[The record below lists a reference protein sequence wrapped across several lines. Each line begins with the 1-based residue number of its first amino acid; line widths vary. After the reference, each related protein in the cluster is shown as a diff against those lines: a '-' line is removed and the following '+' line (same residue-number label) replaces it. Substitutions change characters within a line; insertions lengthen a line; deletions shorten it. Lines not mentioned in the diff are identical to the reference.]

1 MGNKLIRTPL
11 LFRLFSRKHL
21 VCNVPTSEK
30 EIWLTFDD
38 GPVPEVTPVILDILS
53 ERNVKATFFCVGHNV
68 AKHPEVFDKVQNAG
82 HAIGNHTYH
91 HLNGWKTP
99 PAAYYED
106 VVRCD
111 ELFQTKLFRPPH
123 GRFTP
128 SQYYLLREKYLFVMW
143 SLLAKDY
150 HRRVSPEKCL
160 DITIKNTR
168 PGSIVVFHDSIK
180 ASEKVLYALPR
191 FLDHFLEKG
200 YKFGL
205 IENF

>member
-1 MGNKLIRTPL
+1 
-11 LFRLFSRKHL
+11 
-21 VCNVPTSEK
+21 VPTTEK

-38 GPVPEVTPVILDILS
+38 GPVPEITPAILDILA

-68 AKHPEVFDKVQNAG
+68 AKHPEIFEQVQKAG

-128 SQYYLLREKYLFVMW
+128 SQYYLLKEKYLFVMW
-143 SLLAKDY
+143 SVLARDY
-150 HRRVSPEKCL
+150 HRRVTPEKCL
-160 DITIKNTR
+160 DNAIKNTH

-180 ASEKVLYALPR
+180 ASEKVLFALPGY
-191 FLDHFLEKG
+191 LDHFLRKG
-200 YKFGL
+200 FRFKIF
-205 IENF
+205 ES